1 MNRIKMPT
9 FGWLPALLLLLTV
22 CAAGLAVFL
31 PPRSSQVSAQQ
42 PEQVFASAIHAG
54 CYLATPSVCKIKVD
68 PFTIQTSASLVN
80 FKLQA
85 NGQTIYDFSTDLSNP
100 PAGNY
105 TPSKVRQDFAA
116 HCGQTYAVN
125 LIAADTSAPSTF
137 YNLGT
142 TRSFTCPQGRY
153 DMYLPT
159 ISR

>member
-1 MNRIKMPT
+1 MNRMKMPA
-9 FGWLPALLLLLTV
+9 FHWLPVLLILLIV
-22 CAAGLAVFL
+22 CAAALAVFL
-31 PPRSSQVSAQQ
+31 PPRGSQVFAQQ
-42 PEQVFASAIHAG
+42 PDNVYASAIHAG

-68 PFTIQTSASLVN
+68 PFTIQTSASLEN

-100 PAGNY
+100 PVGNY
-105 TPSKVRQDFAA
+105 SPSKVRQDFAA
-116 HCGQTYAVN
+116 NCGQTYTVN

-153 DMYLPT
+153 DLYLPT
-159 ISR
+159 ISK